1 MDNIEQELDALFEN
15 YCFTTPTNKDAK
27 TDNISPEETT
37 AQVAALEP
45 RNNGITNEVSARLLR
60 LARLTP
66 ELASHAIESPGTKQR
81 LDYALFNLPVE
92 CRQLVLHRPRNLQLS
107 ADEARTHTMNKQV
120 LIIRKSAARLS
131 TSSNIMLDTE
141 QVWHVS
147 IGG

>member
-1 MDNIEQELDALFEN
+1 MLTAAEKQAIEQELDALFED

-66 ELASHAIESPGTKQR
+66 ELASHAIECERQRFLCEYSPWNQ
-81 LDYALFNLPVE
+81 A
-92 CRQLVLHRPRNLQLS
+92 
-107 ADEARTHTMNKQV
+107 EARLRSLQHSSGMPPTSVAPPQEP
-120 LIIRKSAARLS
+120 S
-131 TSSNIMLDTE
+131 TKR
-141 QVWHVS
+141 
-147 IGG
+147 G